1 VIRPIAALV
10 PSFLVLATVA
20 AAQPYPERGEIYLSF
35 EQNRD
40 VRFRDVAPGEEFDLW
55 IILDIPVDPSRPGA
69 GVVGVEGGIAF
80 PEQLE
85 WVETGIFPP
94 AINVGGSFRE
104 PGLESF
110 VVGLGECRSVGP
122 RIVIGWVRVRLV
134 DDAQDIEIG
143 VTAPSVGAAAI
154 SSFAGLGPGWARQDC
169 AGGGEMD
176 LVLFGPSTPG
186 RGSVI
191 VNSSAIPTVVRGTS
205 TLKARFR

>member
-1 VIRPIAALV
+1 MRPIA
-10 PSFLVLATVA
+10 VLALSLALLADVA

-55 IILDIPVDPSRPGA
+55 IVLDIPVDPVLPGA

-80 PEQLE
+80 PGQLE
-85 WVETGIFPP
+85 WVETGVFAP

-110 VVGLGECRSVGP
+110 VVGLGECRSVAP

-134 DDAQDIEIG
+134 GAAQDIEIG
-143 VTAPSVGAAAI
+143 VTAPSVGASAV
-154 SSFAGLGPGWARQDC
+154 SSFAGLGPGWARRDC
-169 AGGGEMD
+169 MEGGELD

-191 VNSSAIPTVVRGTS
+191 VNSSAVPTGPSGT
-205 TLKARFR
+205 TALKARFR